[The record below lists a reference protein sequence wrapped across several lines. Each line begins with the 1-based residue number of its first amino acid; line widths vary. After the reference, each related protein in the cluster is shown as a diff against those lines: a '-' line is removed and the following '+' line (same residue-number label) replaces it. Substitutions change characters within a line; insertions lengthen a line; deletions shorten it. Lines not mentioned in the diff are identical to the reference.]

1 MTLLDKLH
9 DAFPGLPAGEKYGD
23 DWPDH
28 VAGHVEAGPYTDEGD
43 VTTPHGVDTGF
54 DGDSLAERKGRS
66 GGQEV
71 GSEAMNR
78 RIDETVEASKRHTNR
93 QSITEASDTVV
104 YGNETLPDTSP
115 RRILIHNQRRKAVT
129 ITNQGASLIAI
140 GKSGSIVIN
149 GGVPSPNAIYLP
161 AGSGRTLTHRMDVW
175 VVGAAGG
182 VVDWME
188 ENYE

>member
-28 VAGHVEAGPYTDEGD
+28 VAGHVEAGPYTDDGD

-54 DGDSLAERKGRS
+54 DGDSLAERKGKS

-78 RIDETVEASKRHTNR
+78 RIDETVRESVEHAERRSV
-93 QSITEASDTVV
+93 STVGDGCV
-104 YGNETLPDTSP
+104 YGNETLPDTQP
-115 RRILIHNQRRKAVT
+115 RRILIRNRNRKRVVL
-129 ITNQGASLIAI
+129 TNQGASLIAVGNTGDI
-140 GKSGSIVIN
+140 AIN
-149 GGVPSPNAIYLP
+149 GGIPTPNACYLP
-161 AGSGRTLTHRMDVW
+161 ANATRILEHRQEVW
-175 VVGAAGG
+175 VVGAAAG
-182 VVDWME
+182 VVDWQE
-188 ENYE
+188 ENY